1 MKAAEAAEAAVVMC
15 RFSGCSFLGEES
27 LHFKVHGRLNLT
39 DDQCELR
46 REGKRKEEDLKK
58 GK

>member
-1 MKAAEAAEAAVVMC
+1 MKAAAEAAVVMC

-39 DDQCELR
+39 DDQCVRRR
-46 REGKRKEEDLKK
+46 REGKRK
-58 GK
+58 GRRI

>member
-1 MKAAEAAEAAVVMC
+1 MKAAAEAAAVVMC

-39 DDQCELR
+39 DDQCVSLEGRGNEKR
-46 REGKRKEEDLKK
+46 RRI
-58 GK
+58 